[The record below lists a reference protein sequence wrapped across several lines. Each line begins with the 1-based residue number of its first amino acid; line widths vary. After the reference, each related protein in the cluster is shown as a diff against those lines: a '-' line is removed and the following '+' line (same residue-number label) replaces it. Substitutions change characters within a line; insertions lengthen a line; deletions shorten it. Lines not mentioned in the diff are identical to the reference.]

1 MHTGHDELEQA
12 LSRLYQA
19 QDVPAGF
26 ETGWRAAVRREE
38 SIQMTQKPRSK
49 RSFWRV
55 FAPACAAV
63 VLVAGS
69 LWAGS
74 AQPGFNG
81 ISAPAGNAGATA
93 SMKSAASSM
102 ARSSAQDSA
111 AGALY
116 SVSSEMDGAISQ
128 YAMMDAGENVSVSG
142 SGLAPQAQSERKL
155 VRTADLTLRSTA
167 FDTDSQRVKALLENL
182 NGYVESLYQYGDSES
197 DAPRRLHMSLRVPS
211 QQLDA
216 FLSGLSGIG
225 RITDRSESTTDMT
238 VQYTDNAARLQTLR
252 DKLTRLNELIKQAED
267 VESLIQI
274 EEAISDTQYQID
286 RYETSQRDIDRQADM
301 SAVSVTLIEETAA
314 QSASASNISLGE
326 RIRAALGASV
336 EWMGRFLRD
345 MLVFVVMALPW
356 ILSAAVIIV
365 VVWLVWRR
373 RRAAKQNNTSS
384 GEE

>member
-12 LSRLYQA
+12 LSRLYHA

-38 SIQMTQKPRSK
+38 SLQMTQKPRSK
-49 RSFWRV
+49 QSFWRV
-55 FAPACAAV
+55 FAPVCAAV

-74 AQPGFNG
+74 AQPGLDG
-81 ISAPAGNAGATA
+81 ASAPAVRSEAKQTAGA
-93 SMKSAASSM
+93 SMS
-102 ARSSAQDSA
+102 RSSQQNSM

-116 SVSSEMDGAISQ
+116 SVPSDMEDAVSEYAVMDTAENGL
-128 YAMMDAGENVSVSG
+128 DAG

-155 VRTADLTLRSTA
+155 VRTADLTLCSTD
-167 FDTDSQRVKALLENL
+167 FDTDSERVKALVETM
-182 NGYVESLYQYGDSES
+182 NGYVESLYQYGDVQS
-197 DAPRRLHMSLRVPS
+197 DTPRRLHLSLRVPS

-216 FLSGLSGIG
+216 FLSGVSGIG
-225 RITDRSESTTDMT
+225 RVTDRSESTTDMT

-252 DKLTRLNELIKQAED
+252 DKLARLNELIKQAGD

-274 EEAISDTQYQID
+274 ETAISDTQYQID
-286 RYETSQRDIDRQADM
+286 RYETSQRDIDRQVDM
-301 SAVSVTLIEETAA
+301 SAVSVTLMEETAA
-314 QSASASNISLGE
+314 QSASATGIGLGE
-326 RIRAALGASV
+326 RVRAALSASV
-336 EWMGRFLRD
+336 AWMGRFLRD

-356 ILSAAVIIV
+356 ILSVAVIAV
-365 VVWLVWRR
+365 VVWLVVRR
-373 RRAAKQNNTSS
+373 RRAAKRNDTSS

>member
-12 LSRLYQA
+12 LGRLYHA

-38 SIQMTQKPRSK
+38 SLQMTQKPRSK
-49 RSFWRV
+49 QSFWRV
-55 FAPACAAV
+55 FAPVCAAV

-74 AQPGFNG
+74 AQPGLNG
-81 ISAPAGNAGATA
+81 VSAPAVR
-93 SMKSAASSM
+93 SAAKETAGSSM
-102 ARSSAQDSA
+102 SRSSQQDSMT
-111 AGALY
+111 GALY
-116 SVSSEMDGAISQ
+116 SVSSDTEDAVSEYAVMDTA
-128 YAMMDAGENVSVSG
+128 ENGLDGG

-155 VRTADLTLRSTA
+155 VRTADLTLCSTD
-167 FDTDSQRVKALLENL
+167 FDTDSERVKALVENM
-182 NGYVESLYQYGDSES
+182 NGYVESLYQYGDVQS
-197 DAPRRLHMSLRVPS
+197 DTPRRLHMSLRVPS

-216 FLSGLSGIG
+216 FLSGVSGIG
-225 RITDRSESTTDMT
+225 RVTDRSESTTDMT

-252 DKLTRLNELIKQAED
+252 DKLARLNELIKQAED

-274 EEAISDTQYQID
+274 ETAISDTQYQID

-301 SAVSVTLIEETAA
+301 SAVSVTLMEETAA
-314 QSASASNISLGE
+314 QSASAAGIGLGE
-326 RIRAALGASV
+326 RVRAALGASV

-356 ILSAAVIIV
+356 ILSVAVIAA
-365 VVWLVWRR
+365 VVWLVVRR
-373 RRAAKQNNTSS
+373 RRAAKRNDTSS

>member
-12 LSRLYQA
+12 LGRLYHA

-38 SIQMTQKPRSK
+38 SLQMTQKPRSK
-49 RSFWRV
+49 QSFWRV
-55 FAPACAAV
+55 FAPVCAAV

-74 AQPGFNG
+74 AQPGLNCV
-81 ISAPAGNAGATA
+81 SAPAVR
-93 SMKSAASSM
+93 SAAKETAGSSM
-102 ARSSAQDSA
+102 SRSSQQDSI

-116 SVSSEMDGAISQ
+116 SVSSEEAVSEYAVMDTAANGL
-128 YAMMDAGENVSVSG
+128 DAG

-155 VRTADLTLRSTA
+155 VRTADLTLRSTD
-167 FDTDSQRVKALLENL
+167 FDTDSERVKALVENL
-182 NGYVESLYQYGDSES
+182 NGYIESLYQYGDVQS
-197 DAPRRLHMSLRVPS
+197 DTPRRLHMSLRVPS

-216 FLSGLSGIG
+216 FLSGVSGIG
-225 RITDRSESTTDMT
+225 RVTDRSESTTDMT

-252 DKLTRLNELIKQAED
+252 DKLARLNELIKQAED

-274 EEAISDTQYQID
+274 ETAISDTQYQID

-301 SAVSVTLIEETAA
+301 SAVSVTLMEETAA
-314 QSASASNISLGE
+314 QSASAAGIGLGE
-326 RIRAALGASV
+326 RVRAALGASV

-356 ILSAAVIIV
+356 ILSVAVIAA
-365 VVWLVWRR
+365 VVWLVVRR
-373 RRAAKQNNTSS
+373 HRAAKRNDTSS

>member
-12 LSRLYQA
+12 LSRLYHA

-38 SIQMTQKPRSK
+38 SLQMTQKPRSK
-49 RSFWRV
+49 QSFWRV
-55 FAPACAAV
+55 FAPVCAAV

-74 AQPGFNG
+74 AQPGLNG
-81 ISAPAGNAGATA
+81 VSAPAVRPAAKQTAG
-93 SMKSAASSM
+93 SSM
-102 ARSSAQDSA
+102 SRSSQQDSV

-116 SVSSEMDGAISQ
+116 SASSDMEDTVSE
-128 YAMMDAGENVSVSG
+128 YAVMDAAENGLDGG

-155 VRTADLTLRSTA
+155 VRTADLTLRSTD
-167 FDTDSQRVKALLENL
+167 FDTDSERVKALVENM
-182 NGYVESLYQYGDSES
+182 NGYIESLYQYGDIQS
-197 DAPRRLHMSLRVPS
+197 DTPRRLHMSLRVPS

-216 FLSGLSGIG
+216 FLNGVSGIG
-225 RITDRSESTTDMT
+225 RVTDRSESTTDMT

-252 DKLTRLNELIKQAED
+252 DKLARLNELIKQAED

-274 EEAISDTQYQID
+274 ETAISDTQYQID

-301 SAVSVTLIEETAA
+301 SAVSVTLMEETAA
-314 QSASASNISLGE
+314 QSASATGIGLGE
-326 RIRAALGASV
+326 RVRAALGASV

-356 ILSAAVIIV
+356 LLSVAVIAA
-365 VVWLVWRR
+365 VVWLVLRR
-373 RRAAKQNNTSS
+373 RRAAKRNDTSS